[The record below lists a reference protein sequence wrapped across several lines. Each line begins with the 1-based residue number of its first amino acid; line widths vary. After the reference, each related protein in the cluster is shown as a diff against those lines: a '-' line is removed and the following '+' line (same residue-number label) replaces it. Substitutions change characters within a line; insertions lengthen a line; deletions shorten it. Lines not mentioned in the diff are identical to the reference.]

1 MISGQ
6 NKIQSTESAISA
18 DNLLQSTL
26 IVDGFEVKMQM
37 NELKR
42 QQLGS

>member
-6 NKIQSTESAISA
+6 NKIQSTESEISA
-18 DNLLQSTL
+18 DYLLQSTL
-26 IVDGFEVKMQM
+26 IVHGFEEKMQM
-37 NELKR
+37 NELQR